1 MASSAGRGFRLI
13 VVVASCLAAFGCALA
28 PPPRSDDA
36 LTGLASWYG
45 PRHQGRPTASGDPFD
60 MHALTAAHR
69 TLPFGRRV
77 RVTNLENG
85 RAVIVRITDRGPY
98 AQDRVIDV
106 SYAAATVL
114 GLVERGV
121 VPVRLEV
128 LVGPE

>member
-1 MASSAGRGFRLI
+1 
-13 VVVASCLAAFGCALA
+13 
-28 PPPRSDDA
+28 
-36 LTGLASWYG
+36 
-45 PRHQGRPTASGDPFD
+45 

-98 AQDRVIDV
+98 ARDRVIDV